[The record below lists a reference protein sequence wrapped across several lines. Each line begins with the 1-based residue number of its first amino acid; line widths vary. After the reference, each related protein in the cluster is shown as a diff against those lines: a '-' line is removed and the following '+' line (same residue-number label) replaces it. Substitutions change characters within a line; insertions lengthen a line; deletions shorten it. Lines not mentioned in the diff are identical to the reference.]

1 LSSVAKFVGGP
12 GRKCLT
18 ELATLLVEEGRR
30 RGMGLYRAQAGKN
43 YVVNTAR
50 RVRVNTL
57 KRNKILP
64 EL

>member
-1 LSSVAKFVGGP
+1 
-12 GRKCLT
+12 
-18 ELATLLVEEGRR
+18 VEEGRR